1 MHNNSYQ
8 NEPSRSLM
16 PSLVTEGP
24 LSPTNSG
31 RWGLK
36 VAALGCAFLG
46 LSGMLVILNMMHQSQ
61 SSTNIPMASSSNRQY
76 ELLGKSKEE
85 KSSCEKGDYRKR
97 TLQLAYEIPMVALF
111 RDMKGQRKHEASDVI
126 TVSASQLVRFI

>member
-1 MHNNSYQ
+1 M
-8 NEPSRSLM
+8 
-16 PSLVTEGP
+16 
-24 LSPTNSG
+24 
-31 RWGLK
+31 
-36 VAALGCAFLG
+36 A
-46 LSGMLVILNMMHQSQ
+46 ILLMMHQSQ

-76 ELLGKSKEE
+76 ELLGKSKDK

-126 TVSASQLVRFI
+126 TVSASQLVRFVASNTPSYTHTIMPKQHCLTIFSF

>member
-1 MHNNSYQ
+1 
-8 NEPSRSLM
+8 
-16 PSLVTEGP
+16 
-24 LSPTNSG
+24 
-31 RWGLK
+31 
-36 VAALGCAFLG
+36 
-46 LSGMLVILNMMHQSQ
+46 
-61 SSTNIPMASSSNRQY
+61 MASSSNRQY

-126 TVSASQLVRFI
+126 TVSALQLVRFVASNNTPSYTHTIMPERYLTIFLFQRLIFRLQT